1 MSDRDHPHPKTAP
14 GYAEK
19 RAFFDRVVT
28 IYGRKPALEALLDR
42 RLSCHTVHLA
52 ESNRPSGI
60 IADILAAASARDIP
74 VQRHSR
80 EELAHISKN
89 GRQDQG
95 VAVDVLCPR
104 FRSLAAYLAQLP
116 PETPQRLLALDG
128 ITNPQNLGMIVRSA
142 TAGQVDG
149 IIWSRKG
156 NAALGPLVI
165 KASAG
170 TLYRAPLLPCP
181 ALPAELRD
189 CRDLGF
195 EICTL
200 AADAPLSLFE
210 YLPQGRCIYVLG
222 NETEG
227 VSAAV
232 AAMADRALSIP
243 MNNGVESLNVAVT
256 ASLIAYAGLLGSP
269 HLER

>member
-1 MSDRDHPHPKTAP
+1 
-14 GYAEK
+14 
-19 RAFFDRVVT
+19 
-28 IYGRKPALEALLDR
+28 
-42 RLSCHTVHLA
+42 
-52 ESNRPSGI
+52 
-60 IADILAAASARDIP
+60 
-74 VQRHSR
+74 
-80 EELAHISKN
+80 
-89 GRQDQG
+89 
-95 VAVDVLCPR
+95 
-104 FRSLAAYLAQLP
+104 
-116 PETPQRLLALDG
+116 LLALDG

-181 ALPAELRD
+181 ALPAALRD